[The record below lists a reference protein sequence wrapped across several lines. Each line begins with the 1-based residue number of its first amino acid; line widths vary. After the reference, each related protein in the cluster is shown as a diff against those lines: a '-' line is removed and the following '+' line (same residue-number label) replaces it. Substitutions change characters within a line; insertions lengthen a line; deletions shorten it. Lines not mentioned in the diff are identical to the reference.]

1 MQCPLETLVD
11 IEPRLHR
18 QNPNELHWKKLQDTD
33 KERDHRSNDGGGGDD
48 DVIVDDGDEEDSGGD
63 EDTEGKG
70 GDGDNSWRDATVGRL
85 EKVICR
91 SIFPVKTD

>member
-33 KERDHRSNDGGGGDD
+33 NEPDHRSNDGGGGDD
-48 DVIVDDGDEEDSGGD
+48 DVIVDDRDENDSGGD

-70 GDGDNSWRDATVGRL
+70 GDADNSWRDATVGRL